1 MILNVSG
8 RCDVVNYYT
17 TWFMNR
23 YRSGYLDVRN
33 PYNRHLVSRIYF
45 EDVDL
50 IVFCTKNPLPILS
63 FIREIDIPILF
74 HITITPY
81 GKDIEPNV
89 IDKGLVIEGVKELSK
104 ILGKDRVVVRYDP
117 IFLSDKYDI
126 SYHLRAFEKLCLL
139 LNGYVKTIIVSFI
152 DIYKNV
158 KSNISTLKLREFTE
172 EDYRLIGEG
181 FSKIAGDMG
190 IDVQTCFE
198 ERNLCEYGFK
208 RGECLSLIDAYKIT
222 GKVYDEWTSRKE
234 RKCKCA
240 KMVDV
245 GEYNMCRNFCKYC
258 YANFDE
264 KRVRFNME
272 RHNPDSSLIMGEIEK
287 GDIIKRRYK

>member
-17 TWFMNR
+17 TWFINR

-33 PYNRHLVSRIYF
+33 PYNRNLVSRIYF

-50 IVFCTKNPLPILS
+50 IVFCTKNPLPILPY
-63 FIREIDIPILF
+63 IKEIKLPILF

-89 IDKGLVIEGVKELSK
+89 IDKSLVIEAVKELSK
-104 ILGKDRVVVRYDP
+104 ILGRDRVVIRYDP
-117 IFLSDKYDI
+117 IFINNKYSI
-126 SYHLRAFEKLCLL
+126 SYHLRAFNKLCTLVS
-139 LNGYVKTIIVSFI
+139 GYVNTIIVSFI

-158 KSNISTLKLREFTE
+158 INNIKVLDIKEFTE
-172 EDYRLIGEG
+172 EDYKNIGEG
-181 FSKIAGDMG
+181 FSKIAKKYN

-208 RGECLSLIDAYKIT
+208 RGECLSLLDAYKIT
-222 GKVYDEWTSRKE
+222 GKVYEEWASRKD

-245 GEYNMCRNFCKYC
+245 GEYNMCKNFCKYC

-264 KRVRFNME
+264 TKVLTNMKK
-272 RHNPDSSLIMGEIEK
+272 HNPSSSIIMGEVTK
-287 GDIIKRRYK
+287 KDIIKRRYR